1 MASDPNL
8 TRSYSVDPTQFA
20 NFKVQAAAHDI
31 VVPSGNTGTVDADGV
46 ELHFAY
52 DGSTTVVL
60 TILDKPFFLAADF
73 IFSQLEPY
81 LS

>member
-8 TRSYSVDPTQFA
+8 TRSFSVSPTQFA

-31 VVPSGNTGTVDADGV
+31 VVSAGNTGSVDADGV
-46 ELHFAY
+46 EIQFSY
-52 DGSTTVVL
+52 DGSTTLVL
-60 TILDKPFFLAADF
+60 TILDKPFFLSADF

-81 LS
+81 LK